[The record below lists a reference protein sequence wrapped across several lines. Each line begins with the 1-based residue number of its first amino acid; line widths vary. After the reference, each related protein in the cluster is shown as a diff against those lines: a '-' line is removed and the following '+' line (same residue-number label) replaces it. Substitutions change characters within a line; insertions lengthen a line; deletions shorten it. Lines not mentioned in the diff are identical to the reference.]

1 VKVSCGPD
9 EMQTCTAFH
18 DKPAGFF
25 PSALLIYAF
34 NILIQTNIFEKQ
46 VLHNILLMCIF
57 IQNNTHRRKIMRT
70 NIVIDDN
77 LMAEAIKL
85 SQLKTKKA
93 VVETGLRL
101 LIQIKKQ
108 EHIKSL
114 RGKLNWDGDLEKM
127 RLDQ

>member
-1 VKVSCGPD
+1 
-9 EMQTCTAFH
+9 
-18 DKPAGFF
+18 
-25 PSALLIYAF
+25 
-34 NILIQTNIFEKQ
+34 
-46 VLHNILLMCIF
+46 
-57 IQNNTHRRKIMRT
+57 MRT

-108 EHIKSL
+108 ERIKRL
-114 RGKLNWDGDLEKM
+114 RGKLMWDGDLEKM
-127 RLDQ
+127 RFDQ

>member
-1 VKVSCGPD
+1 
-9 EMQTCTAFH
+9 
-18 DKPAGFF
+18 
-25 PSALLIYAF
+25 
-34 NILIQTNIFEKQ
+34 
-46 VLHNILLMCIF
+46 
-57 IQNNTHRRKIMRT
+57 MRT

-108 EHIKSL
+108 ERIKSI
-114 RGKLNWDGDLEKM
+114 RGKLNWDSDLEKM